1 MVFLKLLSCLGK
13 VTACHSCLQC
23 LISGQGKKLLDD
35 DERDFSDDTRRIL
48 GEEISEDNYSLILPL
63 TGPGEFIKQNESPP
77 QSDDVKTSEVNYG
90 WKKDSSGKWKK
101 VDVRKFKQKISSRFQ
116 IVILDESDLLNDRFT
131 FVERISQ
138 NALKTK
144 FIFPMNDLDY
154 VCKDRKVVARI
165 MDDLQLSVGK
175 AMPDTYN
182 TDFNME
188 TDESF
193 SRIFFYGI
201 GCVLLYVYVD

>member
-1 MVFLKLLSCLGK
+1 MTIEPENPSNLPADVYGSPIENPCKRWKIIQRSCDQ
-13 VTACHSCLQC
+13 H
-23 LISGQGKKLLDD
+23 I
-35 DERDFSDDTRRIL
+35 FS
-48 GEEISEDNYSLILPL
+48 NY
-63 TGPGEFIKQNESPP
+63 
-77 QSDDVKTSEVNYG
+77 V
-90 WKKDSSGKWKK
+90 
-101 VDVRKFKQKISSRFQ
+101 
-116 IVILDESDLLNDRFT
+116 
-131 FVERISQ
+131 
-138 NALKTK
+138 
-144 FIFPMNDLDY
+144 DY

-201 GCVLLYVYVD
+201 GCVLLYVD